1 MGGVTFGGEEV
12 LVDVGDAAKGGE
24 ELDEA
29 VVELAH
35 VDVTGTRAASR
46 SPAAAAALA
55 SATGAGAALF
65 AAAARIGRPSVEV
78 GSRRLQPFHNHDP
91 ACLHRSDV

>member
-12 LVDVGDAAKGGE
+12 LIDVGDAAKGGE

-35 VDVTGTRAASR
+35 VDVADTRAASR
-46 SPAAAAALA
+46 PPAAPA
-55 SATGAGAALF
+55 ATGAGAALLT
-65 AAAARIGRPSVEV
+65 AARVGRPSVEM
-78 GSRRLQPFHNHDP
+78 GSSRLQPFHNHDP
-91 ACLHRSDV
+91 ACWQRSDV